1 MIKKIKNKITEILRT
16 DNNRYKSNIQLT
28 INNNIIIIFKYYYNS
43 DTPNIIY
50 NELIHEKIFLDYNE
64 LMFFLN
70 PFSKYN
76 SRYIRIKNI

>member
-16 DNNRYKSNIQLT
+16 DNNRYNGNIQLT

-50 NELIHEKIFLDYNE
+50 NELIDEKIFLDYDE

>member
-1 MIKKIKNKITEILRT
+1 MIKKIKNKITEIIRT
-16 DNNRYKSNIQLT
+16 DNNRYNGNIQLT

-50 NELIHEKIFLDYNE
+50 NELIDEKIFLDYDE